1 MAWRIWDLAW
11 SHLVM
16 RGALAIVFG
25 LVAMLYPLSTA
36 TALALL
42 WGIWALADGVATLV
56 QAFRAPRSPVRPA
69 LVVMGL
75 VALVAGAVAV
85 SDPGLTA
92 VTLTWIVGLWLIAR
106 GVLEGVVAALQPGDE
121 SRAGLLLSGAVDV
134 LLGLL
139 FVLNPGRSAVGLAV
153 VLGLVALVWGVVLVA
168 AGLMVRNRER
178 TTASVAHG

>member
-1 MAWRIWDLAW
+1 MAWRIWEMSW
-11 SHLVM
+11 SHLVL
-16 RGALAIVFG
+16 RGALAVVFG
-25 LVAMLYPLSTA
+25 LVAMLFPLSTA

-56 QAFRAPRSPVRPA
+56 QAFRAPRSPVRPV

-92 VTLTWIVGLWLIAR
+92 VTLTWVVGLWLIAR
-106 GVLEGVVAALQPGDE
+106 GVLEAVVAVLQPGNE

-168 AGLMVRNRER
+168 VGLVVRNRQR
-178 TTASVAHG
+178 APGVTAHG